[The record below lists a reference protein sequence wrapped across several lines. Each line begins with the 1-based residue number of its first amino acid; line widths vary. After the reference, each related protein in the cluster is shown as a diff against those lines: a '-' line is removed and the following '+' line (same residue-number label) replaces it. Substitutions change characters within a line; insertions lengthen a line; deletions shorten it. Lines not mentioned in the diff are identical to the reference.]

1 MQISVWGRFS
11 ALGVLVAGVI
21 FALDQ
26 LSKTWIVQM
35 FWPEQGCDPFVNR
48 CRYEV
53 LPFMDFTMAWNTGI
67 SYGLLA
73 GHGELGRWLL
83 IVFSVVAVVGFFFW
97 LAQAERK
104 LLALSIGLIIGG
116 AAGNLVDRLVYG
128 AVADFVSLHSFGF
141 YWYIFNVADVA
152 IVAGAAGLLYEV
164 IMAPTKSP

>member
-11 ALGVLVAGVI
+11 AFGLFVAGAI
-21 FALDQ
+21 FVLDQ
-26 LSKTWIVQM
+26 LSKTWIVQV
-35 FWPEQGCDPFVNR
+35 FWPAFGCDPFVDR

-152 IVAGAAGLLYEV
+152 IVAGAVGLLYEV